1 MKKPELWNTTSEKQN
16 STITLETR
24 LAISSYDPAIIL
36 LGNSIKQMQAYVH
49 TKALYNNVHSS
60 FICKNQKLDTVQK
73 LINRSVNKQNM
84 AYSYNVMLFS
94 KKKKELRVATKQ
106 MSLEIIHNRI
116 LYDLMDIKF

>member
-84 AYSYNVMLFS
+84 AYSYNVMLVS
-94 KKKKELRVATKQ
+94 KKKK
-106 MSLEIIHNRI
+106 RI
-116 LYDLMDIKF
+116 ESCNKANESRNNSQ